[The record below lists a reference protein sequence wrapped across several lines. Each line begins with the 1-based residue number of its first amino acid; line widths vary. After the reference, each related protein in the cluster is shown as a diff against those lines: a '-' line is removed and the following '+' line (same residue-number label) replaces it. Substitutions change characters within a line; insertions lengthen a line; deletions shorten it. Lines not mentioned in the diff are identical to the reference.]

1 MSEPLVTSASQ
12 VEDFT
17 ACRRRWWLK
26 RVARL
31 PEEQRGYFTFGTVL
45 HGCIERWK
53 AADAQ
58 GRVPSPVPEVLAG
71 QAAGA
76 AVDPFPSGW
85 ETVEERGAA
94 ASVTPNEAKLIRD
107 LLADAVEKG
116 VLSRD
121 PKVQVEREVRLPLV
135 DGVELLGYVDWFRPA
150 ETVVHQPDGTKY
162 IVSAPEVHDH
172 KSFGESS
179 VRYLKQ
185 PGPQNEI
192 DQYEQIQEPYS
203 PGDGTSPNCVGH
215 NQQLLTYAAATS
227 RLDGYDGPVFV
238 RHNQFPKF
246 RDPRGVRKVSA
257 LVSSK
262 RLSKHWEFLQEVGRG
277 MLAVRG
283 IKRWE
288 DAPGPETTDV
298 CSQYGGC
305 PFQGICSRR
314 ETVAGYTKRIERQ
327 TKDRAERQRPNLG
340 LEPKRKKDKKDTGGN
355 VDLFER
361 AKKQKA
367 ARAAQTA
374 AQAPAPAAP
383 KAQAAPAAPQPAAPA
398 INSGPTAP
406 QASVTGGAPWARPS
420 CPVCKGI
427 GMNKEGRPCMICDKT
442 AAKDGR
448 PSSEAYHVEITDEG
462 AVAVAREDRAE
473 ALAAMGAAL
482 EWAQSGVKVSA
493 PAAAPAPAPAAPPP
507 APKAAPKAA
516 APAPAP
522 AAPAPSPEPPAVEAP
537 VVDRRPKDGR
547 GRPRVGLSLY
557 LGVVQL
563 KGADRP
569 VVMAADLMNKV
580 GAEMATDMMA
590 ESYWALDPHKR
601 KDRLKERGEKVAEAL
616 GRTIVV
622 FPGGTNDFDL
632 VALFNALEPFA
643 ETVLERLG

>member
-1 MSEPLVTSASQ
+1 MTDLLVTSASQ
-12 VEDFT
+12 VDDFT
-17 ACRRRWWLK
+17 ACKRRWWLK

-31 PEEQRGYFTFGTVL
+31 PEEQKGYFTFGTVL

-58 GRVPSPVPEVLAG
+58 GRVPSPVPEVLKG
-71 QAAGA
+71 QTAGA
-76 AVDPFPSGW
+76 PVDVYPAGW
-85 ETVEERGAA
+85 ETVEERGARV
-94 ASVTPNEAKLIRD
+94 SVTPNEAKLIRD
-107 LLADAVEKG
+107 LMTDAIEKG
-116 VLSRD
+116 ILTRD
-121 PKVQVEREVRLPLV
+121 PTVQIEREIRLPLV

-150 ETVVHQPDGTKY
+150 QTSPGFVHA
-162 IVSAPEVHDH
+162 APEVHDH

-179 VRYLKQ
+179 TRYLKQ

-192 DQYEQIQEPYS
+192 DQYEQIQEPYK
-203 PGDGTSPNCVGH
+203 PGDGTSPNSVGH

-227 RLDGYDGPVFV
+227 RLDKYDGPVFV

-246 RDPRGVRKVSA
+246 RDPKGVRKVVA

-262 RLSKHWEFLQEVGRG
+262 RLKTHWEFLQDVGRG
-277 MLAVRG
+277 MLAARK
-283 IKRWE
+283 IKKWE

-314 ETVAGYTKRIERQ
+314 ETVSGYTKRIERQ
-327 TKDRAERQRPNLG
+327 TKDRAERTRPNLG
-340 LEPKRKKDKKDTGGN
+340 LDPKRKKKDKQEAT
-355 VDLFER
+355 VELFDR

-374 AQAPAPAAP
+374 APAPTPAPAAP
-383 KAQAAPAAPQPAAPA
+383 KAAEAPKPAAPA
-398 INSGPTAP
+398 INSGPTAAQP
-406 QASVTGGAPWARPS
+406 SVSGGAPWARQS
-420 CPVCKGI
+420 CPVCKGV
-427 GMNKEGRPCMICDKT
+427 GMNKDGRPCMICDKT

-448 PSSEAYHVEITDEG
+448 PSSEMYHVEITDSG
-462 AVAVAREDRAE
+462 AVAVAREEHAE
-473 ALAAMGAAL
+473 KLAELGAAL
-482 EWAQSGVKVSA
+482 EWAQASVKVE
-493 PAAAPAPAPAAPPP
+493 AAAPPPPPPAPPVPKAAPKPAAPPP
-507 APKAAPKAA
+507 ATKAAPVAQA
-516 APAPAP
+516 APAPEAPAP
-522 AAPAPSPEPPAVEAP
+522 AAEEPQVSRKGKTAA
-537 VVDRRPKDGR
+537 

-563 KGADRP
+563 KGSDRP
-569 VVMAADLMNKV
+569 LVMAADLMNKV
-580 GAEMATDMMA
+580 GAEMATDMGA

-601 KDRLKERGEKVAEAL
+601 KDRLKERGEQVAESL
-616 GRTIVV
+616 GRTVVV